1 MTLQSNAKINV
12 LYAEKGRGLLE
23 RIGREGMN
31 EGTPAARSS
40 VIITNRAAANGSCS
54 TTATTPA

>member
-1 MTLQSNAKINV
+1 MKPKENYVSRAELPMKDCVLTLQSNAKINV

-31 EGTPAARSS
+31 
-40 VIITNRAAANGSCS
+40 
-54 TTATTPA
+54 